1 MVRPDGAWHPVHVQR
16 FYPSW
21 LLGCAATTWLL
32 MTSCQRDHASSVS
45 DSELEIVKRD
55 WQADQAML
63 VAGEQAADCP
73 AAAAAMRT
81 VFTAQRNAMLAAQ
94 RQLADRDAVKRITDY
109 IEAHPTEFPDLDP
122 RWQAL
127 SDRCVHDA
135 AVQAL
140 LREKSLDPSAP

>member
-1 MVRPDGAWHPVHVQR
+1 VQR

-21 LLGCAATTWLL
+21 LLGCAAASWLFV
-32 MTSCQRDHASSVS
+32 TSCQRDHASSAS
-45 DSELEIVKRD
+45 DSEIEIVKRD

-73 AAAAAMRT
+73 TAATAMRV
-81 VFTAQRNAMLAAQ
+81 VFTARRNDMLAGQ
-94 RQLADRDAVKRITDY
+94 RQLADRNTVKHITDY
-109 IEAHPTEFPDLDP
+109 IEAHPAEFPELDA
-122 RWQAL
+122 RWETL
-127 SDRCVHDA
+127 SDRCAHDA

>member
-1 MVRPDGAWHPVHVQR
+1 M
-16 FYPSW
+16 
-21 LLGCAATTWLL
+21 
-32 MTSCQRDHASSVS
+32 S
-45 DSELEIVKRD
+45 DSEIKIVQRD

-81 VFTAQRNAMLAAQ
+81 VLTGHRNDFVAAQ

-109 IEAHPTEFPDLDP
+109 IEAHPTEFLDLDP

-127 SDRCVHDA
+127 SDRCEHDV
-135 AVQAL
+135 AVQAI
-140 LREKSLDPSAP
+140 LREKSLDPTEK